1 MITKYR
7 WRLFVLF
14 ARLFMVNMEAALT
27 QDLFRLKQNENTDVQ
42 TLEIPDTIS
51 NSLSEIVLDPP
62 SKNGNKTIY
71 ML

>member
-27 QDLFRLKQNENTDVQ
+27 QDLVSLKQNENTDVQ

-51 NSLSEIVLDPP
+51 NSLSEIVLDPS

>member
-27 QDLFRLKQNENTDVQ
+27 QDLVSLKRNENAEVHTKA
-42 TLEIPDTIS
+42 IPDTIS